1 MPLYEQILNSAGQS
15 LTQGAGN
22 VVPLW
27 KKILQGAGTLYQG
40 SPAQQFAQASRKYI
54 EEPLYQR
61 ILEGQQR
68 NFGLSQS
75 QAERSL
81 AKADIA
87 TNLVMGATSP
97 LKVLKSVPLSLAK
110 EASKNTVTLYR
121 AAPKFPTD
129 KFDKGTYFADSEQS
143 ARYYSESH
151 YKGNPQDIKVQQFTL
166 PKDQVFKEPS
176 TGNYI
181 LKGEA
186 SVKSA
191 NPLLQEARK
200 YSNKSQF
207 MEKIANVDGKG
218 KSTDEVY
225 TLLKNAEKAWDSQGI
240 GFGKDVIQDIPVGDI
255 KLAERPL
262 GMKPKAGRSINDPI
276 EITYIDGKPTLV
288 DGRHRLDQ
296 AIANGEKTIKAKVS
310 GQSTDPLIAEARKY
324 KTAEEFVNSKGSF
337 FKRPFEDFK
346 PTDTTEG
353 LDRAKS
359 VLARAENNGKKIYPL
374 SKVEA
379 ITPDTE
385 ITVYR
390 ALRQGQEKSAIGD
403 FVTPNKDAAES
414 YLKNFPD
421 RYSKVDSFQATIKDL
436 RHDPNSTIGFVYSPK
451 GFNPSQLTDIWQK
464 ANKP

>member
-27 KKILQGAGTLYQG
+27 KKILQGAGTLYQS
-40 SPAQQFAQASRKYI
+40 SPAQQLSQASKKYI

-61 ILEGQQR
+61 ILKGQQR

-87 TNLVMGATSP
+87 TNLVMGATAP
-97 LKVLKSVPLSLAK
+97 LKAVKNIPL
-110 EASKNTVTLYR
+110 
-121 AAPKFPTD
+121 P
-129 KFDKGTYFADSEQS
+129 
-143 ARYYSESH
+143 
-151 YKGNPQDIKVQQFTL
+151 
-166 PKDQVFKEPS
+166 
-176 TGNYI
+176 
-181 LKGEA
+181 
-186 SVKSA
+186 
-191 NPLLQEARK
+191 QEARK